1 MIFKKKKHNSFKAAY
16 STNEFQLMLK
26 ATMLISHR
34 IEELTK
40 EVRNLSVLIS
50 NNHSQEEFH

>member
-1 MIFKKKKHNSFKAAY
+1 MIFKKKNNNSFKAAF
-16 STNEFQLMLK
+16 TTDEFELMLK

-40 EVRNLSVLIS
+40 EVRHLSVLIS

>member
-1 MIFKKKKHNSFKAAY
+1 MIFKKKNNDSFKAA
-16 STNEFQLMLK
+16 SLNEFELMLK

-40 EVRNLSVLIS
+40 EVRQLSVLIS
-50 NNHSQEEFH
+50 NNRSQEEFN